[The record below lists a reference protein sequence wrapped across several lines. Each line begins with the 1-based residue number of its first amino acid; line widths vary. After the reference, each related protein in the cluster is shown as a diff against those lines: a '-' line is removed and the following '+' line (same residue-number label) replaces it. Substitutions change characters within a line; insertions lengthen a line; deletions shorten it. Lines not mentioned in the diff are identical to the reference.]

1 MPKIAFVGAGSLGF
15 TRGLVID
22 MMSWPDLAESTI
34 SLIDVNEKR
43 LHYAE
48 RAVNRIMEVGKYP
61 AKVQATTDRKQGL
74 EDADIVITTILAH
87 GVDGFRPE
95 IEIPMKYGVDFNCRR
110 QLRHRRHLPRA
121 AHHPHDARHLP
132 GHGEGTPPK
141 PSCSTTPTP

>member
-74 EDADIVITTILAH
+74 
-87 GVDGFRPE
+87 
-95 IEIPMKYGVDFNCRR
+95 
-110 QLRHRRHLPRA
+110 
-121 AHHPHDARHLP
+121 
-132 GHGEGTPPK
+132 
-141 PSCSTTPTP
+141 